1 MATGNWASGTHTS
14 ANNHNKEEAGGGVVR
29 RRGQGGDWG
38 SVVVLMVTLAV
49 LGLVIGKSYF
59 TL

>member
-1 MATGNWASGTHTS
+1 MATGQAARTR
-14 ANNHNKEEAGGGVVR
+14 AQIIIIKKRQRRAKGGYC
-29 RRGQGGDWG
+29 GG
-38 SVVVLMVTLAV
+38 VVVLMVTLAV